1 MRLEGLATWDGG
13 NSTWGGWARGIGT
26 VPVCVSVQERA
37 GVRDG
42 FWQEKELWVYY
53 LGFRIMS
60 SIIAQQAKLDLELVP
75 KEKRLKIGKCNER
88 LNPRK
93 IHREPIFQV
102 VLDTLALTPCYSA
115 FLITTDVL
123 EVSMH

>member
-1 MRLEGLATWDGG
+1 SSVEARTVVSLGEASFLNFHAFLGG
-13 NSTWGGWARGIGT
+13 VALVAI
-26 VPVCVSVQERA
+26 P
-37 GVRDG
+37 
-42 FWQEKELWVYY
+42 
-53 LGFRIMS
+53 RIMS

-75 KEKRLKIGKCNER
+75 KEKRLKIGKYNER

-102 VLDTLALTPCYSA
+102 ILDTLALTQCYSA
-115 FLITTDVL
+115 FLITTDVP